1 MIEWQKWHKK
11 VHNNNI
17 TFKNNF
23 LSTFLKLSRKFI
35 PLFASDGVCRAVFQ
49 RIYHQSITI
58 IMTTTASPPSPSP
71 KHNQHHSIFFQ
82 LLHSPLTTHVSW
94 FLMSLLAL
102 EKWISSTIRF
112 SELHG
117 FLFLSQR
124 MHLKWKRWEKI
135 WINILKNP
143 NLSNHFAH
151 LLYWCFKYKGWCLKG

>member
-1 MIEWQKWHKK
+1 MIERQKWHKK

-82 LLHSPLTTHVSW
+82 LLHSPHYPCLLIPDVLVGFREVNLFHYSLQWIAW
-94 FLMSLLAL
+94 FSFLVPKNAFEM
-102 EKWISSTIRF
+102 EKMGKDLKQHFEKSQPF
-112 SELHG
+112 Q
-117 FLFLSQR
+117 LFCTFIVLVFQ
-124 MHLKWKRWEKI
+124 I
-135 WINILKNP
+135 
-143 NLSNHFAH
+143 
-151 LLYWCFKYKGWCLKG
+151 

>member
-11 VHNNNI
+11 VHNNI

-58 IMTTTASPPSPSP
+58 IMITKAPP
-71 KHNQHHSIFFQ
+71 KHIPFCFSCFIR
-82 LLHSPLTTHVSW
+82 LTTHVSW

-117 FLFLSQR
+117 FLFLSPR

-135 WINILKNP
+135 WNNILKNP
-143 NLSNHFAH
+143 NLSNYFAH
-151 LLYWCFKYKGWCLKG
+151 LLYWCFKYKVWCLKG